1 MEIAEGLE
9 KNEEPLPLNLVQEK
23 ASKNSKSEK
32 APVTENIQAEA
43 EKIFGETNCKFYHG
57 KLPRFNIVFDEK
69 STQGRADPENHK
81 FT

>member
-1 MEIAEGLE
+1 
-9 KNEEPLPLNLVQEK
+9 
-23 ASKNSKSEK
+23 
-32 APVTENIQAEA
+32 VTENIQAEA